1 MYTHRKQT
9 HTSTKT
15 HLLDFYDVFLFIQNL
30 NNKGL
35 LGLGGDFQANFMV
48 WGDSIWLNILHLF

>member
-15 HLLDFYDVFLFIQNL
+15 HLLDFYDVFLFIQNANVIIL
-30 NNKGL
+30 FTQQNKQYICG
-35 LGLGGDFQANFMV
+35 FPTVNQKIRIQRV
-48 WGDSIWLNILHLF
+48 